1 MTDLLLDPAIRTW
14 VFIPIVVVTFFVG
27 IVRHYV
33 HLLLVSKKKNELEKV
48 QDTHYLAKARL
59 LRQNGHI
66 LSSNDFAMRKQFFV
80 DEKDGYLHSR
90 IQGPSTGPNPLDP
103 AMMTEMLK
111 GNMLNMV
118 PMLVIGGWIN
128 WTFSGFVTTRVPF
141 PLTLRFKPMLQRGV
155 NLTSLNAAWVSSASW
170 YFLNVF
176 GLRSIYALVL
186 GGENSAATTMDEQ
199 MMGVNPAVQ
208 QDPKQVFKAE
218 WEALQISFHKFKL

>member
-48 QDTHYLAKARL
+48 QDTHYLAKSRL
-59 LRQNGHI
+59 LRQNGHL
-66 LSSNDFAMRKQFFV
+66 LSHNDFAMRKQFFV

-90 IQGPSTGPNPLDP
+90 IQGPSTGQNPLDP
-103 AMMTEMLK
+103 TVMTEMLK

-128 WTFSGFVTTRVPF
+128 W
-141 PLTLRFKPMLQRGV
+141 
-155 NLTSLNAAWVSSASW
+155 
-170 YFLNVF
+170 
-176 GLRSIYALVL
+176 
-186 GGENSAATTMDEQ
+186 
-199 MMGVNPAVQ
+199 
-208 QDPKQVFKAE
+208 
-218 WEALQISFHKFKL
+218 